1 MIAWLNRLLDETIIE
16 FLDGL
21 KKSRS
26 KDDWWDELTEEQQ
39 TLIQAGIDDVEKG
52 NVISS
57 IQFWKAIKNDR

>member
-1 MIAWLNRLLDETIIE
+1 MVAWLNRLLDEKIIE

-21 KKSRS
+21 NKSKS
-26 KDDWWDELTEEQQ
+26 KDDSWDELTEEQQ
-39 TLIQAGIDDVEKG
+39 TLIQFGIDDVEKG

>member
-1 MIAWLNRLLDETIIE
+1 LIAWLNRLLDETIIE